1 MHLPQNF
8 NYTSA
13 VMCIYEQK
21 NEKLSTNYSYNPTT
35 NMRYRTCCNY
45 AATANVKRIFV
56 TQRKK
61 IKRKEMQRK
70 KFSIKTFLEFAQF
83 QFLYFTPLHSTCPRA
98 PCYHI
103 AGILEEVETIE
114 KFLAAM
120 QHNASAQYGNITANE
135 INGFLQLHVADGA
148 TQGATLV
155 RVGARTLSLFLTVSC
170 CRNSALPPAAATCV
184 PHILLANN
192 WSKQAMSSSSSASS
206 WCSASNGIVKHCL
219 RSLYALDFINL

>member
-1 MHLPQNF
+1 
-8 NYTSA
+8 
-13 VMCIYEQK
+13 MCIYEQK

-155 RVGARTLSLFLTVSC
+155 RVGARALSLLSL
-170 CRNSALPPAAATCV
+170 SAAAATQRCHLPPLPV
-184 PHILLANN
+184 CLTFFWPTIGAN
-192 WSKQAMSSSSSASS
+192 KQCRRRRQRRHGAAP
-206 WCSASNGIVKHCL
+206 VT
-219 RSLYALDFINL
+219 AL